1 MTTTSNAAS
10 TPPPAAAPAAGEIA
24 ADTAVNPAHA
34 SAVSGP
40 PLRKRRPV
48 LRRMANHKGTKRA
61 APWVTTLGLFVVWE
75 LAVRGFNVPQS
86 VLPTA
91 TESFAAVW
99 TYRDAIWMHAA
110 QTLFTTVVGFAVAVV
125 FGLLLGALV
134 GSSRTIY
141 DALNPMLIGFNS
153 VPKVAVVPI
162 LVMWFGIGTV
172 PAILTAFLIS
182 FFPIVVNV
190 ATGLAT
196 LEPEMRD
203 VLRSLGATRRD
214 ILVKVGLPRAMPFFF
229 ASLKIAITLA
239 FVGSVLSETVA
250 SDLGVGYLMISASSK
265 FNMPLLFAGLLVI
278 AAMGIAMY
286 ELFNQIER
294 RSTRWATR
302 GSGGQ

>member
-1 MTTTSNAAS
+1 MTTTSNAAP
-10 TPPPAAAPAAGEIA
+10 TPSSAAAPAKGTGETA
-24 ADTAVNPAHA
+24 ANPAHGA
-34 SAVSGP
+34 AVAAP
-40 PLRKRRPV
+40 PLRKRRPM
-48 LRRMANHKGTKRA
+48 LRRMADHKGAKRA